1 VIAITISLAAFE
13 ALQAMMPGTGAGAW
27 PGPDGLIRIWVDRQF
42 VERLGQMRSPGESY
56 SDVILRLAQGDG
68 GEQ

>member
-1 VIAITISLAAFE
+1 
-13 ALQAMMPGTGAGAW
+13 MMPGTGAGAW